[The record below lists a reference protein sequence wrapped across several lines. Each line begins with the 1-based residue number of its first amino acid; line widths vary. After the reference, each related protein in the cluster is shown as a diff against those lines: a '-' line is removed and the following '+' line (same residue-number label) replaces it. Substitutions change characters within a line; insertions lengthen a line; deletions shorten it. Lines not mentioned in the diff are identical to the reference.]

1 MVVEEVI
8 VDWNNN
14 VAITL
19 ALPIDSEPTTEDSL
33 SVQTLATVQT
43 LEPSSDG
50 HNGNGKLRYSW
61 AVGLGPFKLGR
72 IARQQPAVQ
81 GGAVE
86 DKRGARPRGHPEAD

>member
-43 LEPSSDG
+43 LEPSSTT
-50 HNGNGKLRYSW
+50 NASS
-61 AVGLGPFKLGR
+61 LGAFR
-72 IARQQPAVQ
+72 
-81 GGAVE
+81 
-86 DKRGARPRGHPEAD
+86 

>member
-33 SVQTLATVQT
+33 FVQTLATVQT
-43 LEPSSDG
+43 LEPS
-50 HNGNGKLRYSW
+50 Y
-61 AVGLGPFKLGR
+61 LGSAWCCRLEATLEASMGISPALLGGYTDSLMNT
-72 IARQQPAVQ
+72 RQT
-81 GGAVE
+81 
-86 DKRGARPRGHPEAD
+86 KR